1 MKLLESGGN
10 GAKLYATFQNG
21 LAYEVALKQK
31 QHAPN
36 IKHVYECVN
45 PIRTKAGHIGP
56 PLSHICV

>member
-36 IKHVYECVN
+36 IKNVYECVYFQ
-45 PIRTKAGHIGP
+45 IKRK
-56 PLSHICV
+56 IC